1 MIDLEYLKPRGYVP
15 GGGLTSA
22 TGTFYLNIPKNA
34 STYLTNILTAN
45 GWENC
50 ILNDRGPAIVN
61 AIVVLRDPVERWI
74 SGFATYASSW
84 LLGYGYGS
92 DHWLQDYN
100 RLVERIIFDNLEFDD
115 HTTPQVDYIAQLPN
129 NLPIKY
135 FILNQAT
142 IIDDIAQYTGLD
154 IQVSEVDGNV
164 SENNYDQRHITQ
176 FMRDRIAKNPE
187 LTDKIIGHY
196 KRDFDLIDSVKL

>member
-1 MIDLEYLKPRGYVP
+1 MDLEYLRTRGYVP
-15 GGGLTSA
+15 GGGLTSS

-34 STYLTNILTAN
+34 STYLTNILRAN

-50 ILNDRGPAIVN
+50 ILNDRGPSIAG
-61 AIVVLRDPVERWI
+61 AIVVLRDPFERWI

-92 DHWLQDYN
+92 DHWVQDYN
-100 RLVERIIFDNLEFDD
+100 RLAERIIFDNLEFDD
-115 HTTPQVDYIAQLPN
+115 HTTPQVDYIAQLPS

-135 FILNQAT
+135 FVLNQAT
-142 IIDDIAQYTGLD
+142 IVNDIAQYTGLD
-154 IQVSEVDGNV
+154 IQVTEVDGNV
-164 SENNYDQRHITQ
+164 SENNYDQRQITK

-187 LTDKIIGHY
+187 LNNKIIGHY
-196 KRDFDLIDSVKL
+196 KRDFDLIDSVK

>member
-1 MIDLEYLKPRGYVP
+1 VIDLQYLEPRGYVP
-15 GGGLTSA
+15 GGGLTSS

-34 STYLTNILTAN
+34 STYLTNILRAN

-50 ILNDRGPAIVN
+50 ILNDRGPAIAG

-92 DHWLQDYN
+92 DHWVQDYN
-100 RLVERIIFDNLEFDD
+100 RLAERIIFDNLEFDD
-115 HTTPQVDYIAQLPN
+115 HTTPQVDYIAQLPS

-135 FILNQAT
+135 FVLNQAT
-142 IIDDIAQYTGLD
+142 IVNDIAQYTGLD
-154 IQVSEVDGNV
+154 IQVTEVDGNV
-164 SENNYDQRHITQ
+164 SGNNYDQRQITQ
-176 FMRDRIAKNPE
+176 FMRDRITKNPE

-196 KRDFDLIDSVKL
+196 KRDFDLIDSVK